1 MNPIELCS
9 WREGGWRSRT
19 RREVHNGRRGCGA
32 HPRDVNGLRWRQ
44 SRVHRRGRRRSGM
57 VVVRMRWHWLRHHR
71 RARGLM
77 YHRRCRGRRHLHRRP
92 VHRGWPRWPAW
103 RHVVRVRRAWMGRRA
118 TMAAVA
124 VVDGARRRRRTP
136 VLLGRRHPVHRRPPA
151 RWVSPGGRGRPMVV
165 LRRPRGTARP
175 VVSAPG
181 CVVAVVAVLRRRGR
195 SC

>member
-71 RARGLM
+71 GLM

-92 VHRGWPRWPAW
+92 VHRGRPAG

-118 TMAAVA
+118 TMAALA
-124 VVDGARRRRRTP
+124 VVYGARRRRRRTP
-136 VLLGRRHPVHRRPPA
+136 VLLGRRHPVHGRPPA
-151 RWVSPGGRGRPMVV
+151 RWVSPGGRRRTVVV
-165 LRRPRGTARP
+165 LRRPRRTAWS

-181 CVVAVVAVLRRRGR
+181 CVVAVAAILRRGGR
-195 SC
+195 SCWS